1 MSSPQM
7 FKTSPHIGRSKQA
20 PNHLAWLGK
29 QAESKCGHI
38 LSGSRTLWFACAC
51 LYVILC
57 YKSRQRSTTKYNALG
72 HYFSPCMQSSVSRQQ
87 AQSRLLSAERGTH
100 FIEQLFQHGQSS
112 FPCGANLL
120 QQESVFR
127 LWGDRTGHLHG
138 LWVPVLQTPSQAL
151 EANPSPSQV
160 SGYLLCWTTWTGKC
174 EF

>member
-1 MSSPQM
+1 MSSPQT

-20 PNHLAWLGK
+20 PNHLPG
-29 QAESKCGHI
+29 QESRLRVNLATFCPAQGHYGPHV
-38 LSGSRTLWFACAC
+38 LV
-51 LYVILC
+51 YVILC

-72 HYFSPCMQSSVSRQQ
+72 QSFSPCMQSSVSRQQ

-138 LWVPVLQTPSQAL
+138 LWVPVLQTPSRAL
-151 EANPSPSQV
+151 EATPPP
-160 SGYLLCWTTWTGKC
+160 TG
-174 EF
+174 